1 MFRAKDKFNLSLLLF
16 TASNKHPIRKEIRAK
31 SVRHHARDVQFV
43 QSNAWLVK
51 THCLN
56 CLTLLKFSNESNRG
70 ISFLFMAYYIIT

>member
-1 MFRAKDKFNLSLLLF
+1 MFRAKNKFNLSLLLF
-16 TASNKHPIRKEIRAK
+16 TASNKHPIRKEIR
-31 SVRHHARDVQFV
+31 DVQFV

-56 CLTLLKFSNESNRG
+56 FLTLLKFSNESNRS